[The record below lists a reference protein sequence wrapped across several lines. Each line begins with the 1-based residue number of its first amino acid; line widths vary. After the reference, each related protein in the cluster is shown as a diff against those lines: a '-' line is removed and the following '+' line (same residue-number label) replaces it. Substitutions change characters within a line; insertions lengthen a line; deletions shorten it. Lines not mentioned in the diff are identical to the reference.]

1 MKRLTIKDV
10 AKHASVSIATV
21 SRVINNSGKTS
32 VETREKVLYA
42 IEALGYRPNAL
53 ARGLVSHKS
62 NSIGVLVPDVSNY
75 FFAEVFRGMEDAV
88 HERNGNVFI
97 CSTDV
102 NESRML
108 RYLDFLQEKQVEG
121 IIFTSEPVSEITN
134 DHFKKAGVPV
144 VLLATEAREFQ
155 LPAIKINE
163 FNACHDAVTYLIEK
177 GHRHIG
183 MIHGPESDPN
193 AGFPR
198 LEGYKKAMKQHG
210 LQTDQTW
217 LEEGDYRFDSGRRA
231 MHRLLKRHPEISAV
245 FTASD
250 EMACGAMVEAQR
262 MGKVLPRDLS
272 VMGFDNVKLSAMY
285 YPSLTTVAQPLYEM
299 GKQAVNLL
307 YQLIQ
312 TEGKARTA
320 LKQTTYLPHQI
331 IERESVTPPG
341 QEGTAK
347 RKRSNDL
354 NLDVRL

>member
-10 AKHASVSIATV
+10 AKHANVSIATV
-21 SRVINNSGKTS
+21 SRVINNHGTTS
-32 VETREKVLYA
+32 VEARNKVLEA
-42 IEALGYRPNAL
+42 IDALGFRPNAL

-102 NESRML
+102 NESRMI

-121 IIFTSEPVSEITN
+121 IIFTSEAVTENYN
-134 DHFKKAGVPV
+134 DRFKAAGVPV
-144 VLLATEAREFQ
+144 VLLATEANEFQ

-163 FNACHDAVTYLIEK
+163 FKACLDAVTYLIEK

-193 AGFPR
+193 AGLPR
-198 LEGYKKAMKQHG
+198 LEGYKAAMKQHG
-210 LQTDQTW
+210 LYTDQTW
-217 LEEGDYRFDSGRRA
+217 LEEGDYRFESGRLAVRELFA
-231 MHRLLKRHPEISAV
+231 RHPEMTAV
-245 FTASD
+245 FSASD

-262 MGKVLPRDLS
+262 MGKVLPEDLS
-272 VMGFDNVKLSAMY
+272 VMGVDNVKLSAMY

-299 GKQAVNLL
+299 GKQAVDLL
-307 YQLIQ
+307 YQFIESES
-312 TEGKARTA
+312 EGKGRGEAA
-320 LKQTTYLPHQI
+320 LKKATYLPHQI
-331 IERESVTPPG
+331 IERESVMPL
-341 QEGTAK
+341 E
-347 RKRSNDL
+347 SE
-354 NLDVRL
+354 

>member
-10 AKHASVSIATV
+10 AKHANVSIATV
-21 SRVINNSGKTS
+21 SRVINNHGTTS
-32 VETREKVLYA
+32 VEAREKVLCA

-97 CSTDV
+97 CSTDID
-102 NESRML
+102 EQRML

-121 IIFTSEPVSEITN
+121 IIFTSEPVSETTN
-134 DHFKKAGVPV
+134 DHFNKAGVPV

-155 LPAIKINE
+155 LPSIKINE
-163 FNACHDAVTYLIEK
+163 LDACYDAANYLIDK
-177 GHRHIG
+177 GHCHIG

-193 AGFPR
+193 AGLPR

-210 LQTDQTW
+210 LHTDETW
-217 LEEGDYRFDSGRRA
+217 LEEGDYRFESGRRA
-231 MHRLLKRHPEISAV
+231 MRTLLNRHPEMTAV
-245 FTASD
+245 FSASD

-272 VMGFDNVKLSAMY
+272 VMGFDNVKLSGMY

-299 GKQAVNLL
+299 GKKAVDLL

-312 TEGKARTA
+312 TEGKAWAA
-320 LKQTTYLPHQI
+320 LRKTTYLPHKI

-341 QEGTAK
+341 QDGI
-347 RKRSNDL
+347 
-354 NLDVRL
+354 